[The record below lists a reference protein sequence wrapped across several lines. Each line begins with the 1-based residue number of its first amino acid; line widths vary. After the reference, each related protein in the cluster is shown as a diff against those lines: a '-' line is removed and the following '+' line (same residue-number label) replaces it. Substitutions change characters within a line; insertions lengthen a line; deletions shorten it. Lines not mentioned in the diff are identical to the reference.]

1 MALCLRRAA
10 AAAVGEALRRGASTA
25 PWRRAASA
33 SYHHTIQALP
43 RETAGP
49 RAAARERRSGR
60 VPAVLLALAGA
71 GPGEG
76 VAHRKLLTADRKQLG
91 EILKQSPY
99 FLSTPVRLQV
109 RAGERSTAVVHSGTV
124 LPIKFYPEKA
134 GGTTDM
140 LCVRTGSA
148 LSCIKWI
155 VVDVDALVH
164 RDETTGNILN
174 LVLVE
179 ADEGTMLKVNL
190 PVEFK
195 GEDKIRTSL
204 VYLCPAEH
212 IPPKIE
218 VDLANLDIGD
228 RVSMNDIPVHPS
240 LKLLSKNETMPVCKI
255 LASKPVE

>member
-124 LPIKFYPEKA
+124 LPIK
-134 GGTTDM
+134 
-140 LCVRTGSA
+140 
-148 LSCIKWI
+148 
-155 VVDVDALVH
+155 VH

>member
-1 MALCLRRAA
+1 MAQCLRGRAA
-10 AAAVGEALRRGASTA
+10 AAAAAAGVPPT

-33 SYHHTIQALP
+33 SYHHTIQAVP
-43 RETAGP
+43 RETSGP
-49 RAAARERRSGR
+49 RAAARERRHGR

-71 GPGEG
+71 APGNG
-76 VAHRKLLTADRKQLG
+76 IAHRKLLTADRRQVV
-91 EILKQSPY
+91 EMLKQSPY

-109 RAGERSTAVVHSGTV
+109 RAGERSNAVVHSGTV
-124 LPIKFYPEKA
+124 LPIK
-134 GGTTDM
+134 
-140 LCVRTGSA
+140 
-148 LSCIKWI
+148 
-155 VVDVDALVH
+155 VH

-174 LVLVE
+174 LVMVQ

-195 GEDKIRTSL
+195 GEDACPGLKKGGFLQKIRTSL

-218 VDLANLDIGD
+218 VDLTNLDVGD
-228 RVSMNDIPVHPS
+228 RVLMHDIHVHSS

-255 LASKPVE
+255 LASKPVESETMQDLKS

>member
-124 LPIKFYPEKA
+124 LPIK
-134 GGTTDM
+134 
-140 LCVRTGSA
+140 
-148 LSCIKWI
+148 
-155 VVDVDALVH
+155 VH

-195 GEDKIRTSL
+195 GEDVCPGLKKGGFLQKIRTSL